1 MTRLLP
7 PDRWESVFLSKGACA
22 TVLPNQTPSPK
33 GVSIRTLSVRRY
45 GRERARQGPPPH
57 PVVREGGWEREARR
71 DVVDVSVDVASP
83 THTRAASAETGGAMA
98 NALAAR
104 CAMGGTGI
112 RMAPAGTRTRRGT
125 GVCAPQASLAALVR
139 QVEAPFMKE
148 DVLKLQVGQQVR
160 VGVTVKEGK
169 RTRVQPYEGTVIAM
183 HNAGIGTTVTV
194 RKVLQGVG
202 VERVFPLHSPLVT
215 FEGVKGA
222 GEPKVRRAKLYYLR
236 DRQGKAARIKTKFSK
251 KE

>member
-1 MTRLLP
+1 MRE
-7 PDRWESVFLSKGACA
+7 WEG
-22 TVLPNQTPSPK
+22 
-33 GVSIRTLSVRRY
+33 
-45 GRERARQGPPPH
+45 
-57 PVVREGGWEREARR
+57 EREARR
-71 DVVDVSVDVASP
+71 NVVDVSVDVASP

-112 RMAPAGTRTRRGT
+112 RMAPAGTRTTRGT

>member
-1 MTRLLP
+1 
-7 PDRWESVFLSKGACA
+7 
-22 TVLPNQTPSPK
+22 
-33 GVSIRTLSVRRY
+33 
-45 GRERARQGPPPH
+45 
-57 PVVREGGWEREARR
+57 
-71 DVVDVSVDVASP
+71 
-83 THTRAASAETGGAMA
+83 
-98 NALAAR
+98 
-104 CAMGGTGI
+104 MGGTGV
-112 RMAPAGTRTRRGT
+112 RMAPAGTRTTRGT

-139 QVEAPFMKE
+139 DVEAPFMKE
-148 DVLKLQVGQQVR
+148 DVLKLRVGQQVR

-183 HNAGIGTTVTV
+183 HNAGLGTTVTV
-194 RKVLQGVG
+194 RKMLQGVG
-202 VERVFPLHSPLVT
+202 VERVFPLHSPLVS